1 MKVVTTQEMR
11 KIEESCIAHHITT
24 DQLMERAGLE
34 VAKACRRILGSV
46 AGKRILVLIGPG
58 NNGSDGLVT
67 ARYLARWGATIYA
80 YIVTQRPPDDV
91 KLDAVIVED
100 IKLLAASADTEY
112 QCLEHEL
119 NRCHM
124 VIDAV
129 LGTGTTRPLDG
140 TVKQVMSRISNRN
153 GELVA
158 LDLPTGVN
166 PDTGQT
172 DPASPKADFTISLGF
187 PKVGLY
193 QFPAAE
199 NVGQLEVADIGIP
212 AILAKDI
219 SLELLTRSW
228 VKARMPTRR
237 INAHKGDF
245 GHALLIGGSLNYPGA
260 ISLAAQA
267 ALRSGPGLVTLA
279 APQKIQPMLASTIT
293 EAIHL
298 PVPDDGLGILAPQG
312 ISTVQEN
319 LSAYS
324 SIGIGC
330 GMGRANAT
338 QKFIEELLMA
348 EPSVHQPTVIDA
360 DGLRILSH
368 VENWWDRLKTP
379 AILTPHP
386 GEMSDLTGIP
396 TSEIQ
401 TRRIEVVKQWAKHW
415 GTVVVLKGAFTVV
428 AGPTGKCWINPF
440 ANPLLATGGTG
451 DVLTGI
457 IAGFLAQ
464 GISLEEAACCGIYI
478 HAASAEKA
486 SGTFGDRGAT
496 AGDLLKLLPSVTRS
510 LMEM

>member
-1 MKVVTTQEMR
+1 MKVVTTREMR
-11 KIEESCIAHHITT
+11 NIEESCKAHHITT

-34 VAKACRRILGSV
+34 VAKVCRRILGSV

-58 NNGSDGLVT
+58 NNGSDGLIT
-67 ARYLARWGATIYA
+67 ARHLARWGARIYA
-80 YIVTQRPPDDV
+80 YIVTQRPLKDV
-91 KLDAVIVED
+91 KLDAAIVED
-100 IKLLAASADTEY
+100 IKLLAASTDTEY
-112 QCLEHEL
+112 QCLEREL
-119 NRCHM
+119 NLCHM

-140 TVKQVMSRISNRN
+140 PIKQVMSRLSNRK
-153 GELVA
+153 GKLVA

-166 PDTGQT
+166 SDTGQT
-172 DPASPKADFTISLGF
+172 DSTSPKADFTVSLGF

-212 AILAKDI
+212 DILAKDI

-228 VKARMPTRR
+228 VKSRIPLRR

-267 ALRSGPGLVTLA
+267 ALQSGPGLVTLA
-279 APQKIQPMLASTIT
+279 APQTIQPILASNIT

-312 ISTVQEN
+312 IRTVQEN
-319 LSAYS
+319 ISIYS

-330 GMGRANAT
+330 GMGRDNET
-338 QKFIEELLMA
+338 QRFIEELLIA
-348 EPSVHQPTVIDA
+348 EPNIHQPTVIDA
-360 DGLRILSH
+360 DGLRILSQ
-368 VENWWDRLKTP
+368 VENWSHKLNPP

-386 GEMSDLTGIP
+386 GEMSYLTGIP
-396 TSEIQ
+396 AAEIQ
-401 TRRIEVVKQWAKHW
+401 AHRIEAVKQWAEHW
-415 GTVVVLKGAFTVV
+415 GTVVVLKGAFTVI

-464 GISLEEAACCGIYI
+464 GMSLEESACCGTYI
-478 HAASAEKA
+478 HAASADKA
-486 SGTFGDRGAT
+486 SEIFGDRGAT
-496 AGDLLKLLPSVTRS
+496 AGDLLKFLPSVTRS
-510 LMEM
+510 LMEI